1 MSDSQGIPTSEFFC
15 TQGPA
20 ARALGRSE
28 QQALSSLLRPKHTHT
43 HTHLDI
49 SVTVTACL
57 RTIPM
62 ALSLRCM
69 LCEDLTNSS
78 QGQKGRPD
86 LQAS

>member
-43 HTHLDI
+43 HTHAPGHLCHCH
-49 SVTVTACL
+49 CL
-57 RTIPM
+57 PQNH
-62 ALSLRCM
+62 S
-69 LCEDLTNSS
+69 NGSFS
-78 QGQKGRPD
+78 QMH
-86 LQAS
+86 AV

>member
-43 HTHLDI
+43 HT
-49 SVTVTACL
+49 
-57 RTIPM
+57 RTWTS
-62 ALSLRCM
+62 LSLS
-69 LCEDLTNSS
+69 L
-78 QGQKGRPD
+78 P
-86 LQAS
+86 ASEPFQWLFLSDACCVKI